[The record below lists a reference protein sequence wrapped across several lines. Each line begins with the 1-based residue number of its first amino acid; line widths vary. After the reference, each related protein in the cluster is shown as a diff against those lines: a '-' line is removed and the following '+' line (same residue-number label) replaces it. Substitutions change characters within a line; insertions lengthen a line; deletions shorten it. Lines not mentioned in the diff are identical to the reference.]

1 MRLYL
6 LGKYG
11 MSDSGDK
18 HTEQVL
24 RSAMNGDAQARAELL
39 DLHRGRLRRMVAIR
53 LDRRLAARVDA
64 SDIVQEAMRD
74 AFERLP
80 EYFADPQI
88 AFYPWL
94 RRIAWDR
101 LMDVYR
107 QHIAAEKR
115 SVLKERAW
123 IPDLNEESVVEL
135 AQSLVTNSQNPGQ
148 QALRAEMEERTL
160 RALVALKPQDREILV
175 LRYMEQLEV
184 AEIAS
189 VLGISQTA
197 VTSRHLRALQR
208 LRRLMGDVSAEELR

>member
-1 MRLYL
+1 MC
-6 LGKYG
+6 G
-11 MSDSGDK
+11 MSDSGDDK
-18 HTEQVL
+18 TERVL
-24 RSAMNGDAQARAELL
+24 RRAMNGDVQARAELL
-39 DLHRGRLRRMVAIR
+39 NLHRDRLKRMVAIR

-74 AFERLP
+74 AFERLS

-123 IPDLNEESVVEL
+123 IPDLSEESVMEL

-148 QALRAEMEERTL
+148 QALRGEMEDRML
-160 RALVALKPQDREILV
+160 RALLDLKPQDREILV
-175 LRYMEQLEV
+175 LRYMEQLDV

-197 VTSRHLRALQR
+197 VTSRHLRAVQR
-208 LRRLMGDVSAEELR
+208 LRRLVGDVSAEELG